1 MQQLFT
7 SQLFIEPG
15 FLSRQTCA
23 RWEKKVIKNLETFG
37 PDISPSYGQMSAYYG
52 MIEAGL
58 NESYYRFAEKHNS
71 FLVHNFPEAHEIIN
85 FMGSYILA
93 KSGLSR
99 DDVPVVPRDPKYFLK
114 CGFKIQL
121 RSFNIY
127 NIHTDT
133 EGLLAY
139 PESIFDSQT
148 RAYSC
153 IISVKRTAQHAK
165 RHGGDLDAW
174 KSRYLAHQMDG
185 FFKRDGVRARS
196 KADRIRVPYETG
208 SLIVFDSFMPHVVL
222 PFKVR
227 AYADQRI
234 TFLVHFNYR
243 ARTERNPFPHLEYWY

>member
-15 FLSRQTCA
+15 FLSPPACA
-23 RWEKKVIKNLETFG
+23 KWEKKVFGNLQTFG

-58 NESYYRFAEKHNS
+58 NESYYRFAEKHNN
-71 FLVHNFPEAHEIIN
+71 FLARNFPEASEIIN
-85 FMGSYILA
+85 FMGSYILT
-93 KSGLSR
+93 KSGLSV
-99 DDVPVVPRDPKYFLK
+99 DALPIVPRDPKYFLK
-114 CGFKIQL
+114 CGFKIQMK
-121 RSFNIY
+121 SFNLY
-127 NIHTDT
+127 NIHIDT

-139 PESIFDSQT
+139 PESIFDNQT

-153 IISVKRTAQHAK
+153 IISVKRTAQYTNK
-165 RHGGDLDAW
+165 YGGDLDVW
-174 KSRYLAHQMDG
+174 KRRYLAHHMDG
-185 FFKRDGVRARS
+185 FFKKDGIHAKSKEDRTRA
-196 KADRIRVPYETG
+196 PYETG
-208 SLIVFDSFMPHVVL
+208 SLMVFDSFMPHVVR

-227 AYADQRI
+227 DQADQRI